1 MFSANLLHLER
12 DTTVGTFR
20 ARFLEQ
26 RRHGDREAVRPGAAG
41 VLASN
46 PVQPALSSASEREV
60 GGVDGENAAFHQ
72 DAVVKPLREGD
83 AHAADVAGAI
93 LELAVAVDPGE
104 GGLDR
109 VTRADVGLDRRRLQT
124 VEGIRS
130 EERRVGKEWV
140 RTGRFR
146 GW

>member
-1 MFSANLLHLER
+1 MILFFFKQKTAYEMRIS
-12 DTTVGTFR
+12 DW
-20 ARFLEQ
+20 
-26 RRHGDREAVRPGAAG
+26 
-41 VLASN
+41 
-46 PVQPALSSASEREV
+46 SSDVCSSDL
-60 GGVDGENAAFHQ
+60 VDGENAAFHQ

-124 VEGIRS
+124 VEGIAQQIIGS
-130 EERRVGKEWV
+130 PADLAFERPEQI
-140 RTGRFR
+140 GRAHV
-146 GW
+146 

>member
-1 MFSANLLHLER
+1 MTRRPPRSTLT
-12 DTTVGTFR
+12 DTLVPYTTLFR
-20 ARFLEQ
+20 SLEQ

-41 VLASN
+41 WLASN

-124 VEGIRS
+124 DRKS
-130 EERRVGKEWV
+130 TRLNSSH
-140 RTGRFR
+140 
-146 GW
+146 

>member
-109 VTRADVGLDRRRLQT
+109 VTRADVGL
-124 VEGIRS
+124 RS
-130 EERRVGKEWV
+130 EEHTSELQSLMRISYAVFCLKKKK
-140 RTGRFR
+140 TPKS
-146 GW
+146 

>member
-83 AHAADVAGAI
+83 AHAADVAEIGRASCRERVGQYV
-93 LELAVAVDPGE
+93 ELTGVAVA
-104 GGLDR
+104 LKKK
-109 VTRADVGLDRRRLQT
+109 T
-124 VEGIRS
+124 
-130 EERRVGKEWV
+130 
-140 RTGRFR
+140 
-146 GW
+146 

>member
-1 MFSANLLHLER
+1 MRIS
-12 DTTVGTFR
+12 DW
-20 ARFLEQ
+20 
-26 RRHGDREAVRPGAAG
+26 
-41 VLASN
+41 
-46 PVQPALSSASEREV
+46 SSDVCSSDLREV

-124 VEGIRS
+124 VEGIAQDR
-130 EERRVGKEWV
+130 K
-140 RTGRFR
+140 RTRLNSSS
-146 GW
+146 